1 LAILLLGS
9 FSTTLAQTTGNGAG
23 KAWVVLDSQYNTS
36 PFNDTTKVDVYFDG
50 SDYIGHITSFDLSN
64 RVFGLS
70 EVPIGDIVI
79 EFDVSKLTTSN
90 VEILKN
96 LPLIIK
102 DSGDI
107 GEFGL
112 DIFKLH
118 IKKMNEL

>member
-1 LAILLLGS
+1 ME
-9 FSTTLAQTTGNGAG
+9 
-23 KAWVVLDSQYNTS
+23 
-36 PFNDTTKVDVYFDG
+36 
-50 SDYIGHITSFDLSN
+50 YIQSEQLNTSFDLSN

-102 DSGDI
+102 DSGYI
-107 GEFGL
+107 GQFEL
-112 DIFKLH
+112 DIFK
-118 IKKMNEL
+118 IKIYSLVERQLDLIKIP